1 MKDREK
7 LLAQIHRFVNDED
20 LFKGRKFV
28 IDGQDMEEKVQ
39 KDIELLKQK
48 AEEDEGEEEEDVEM

>member
-1 MKDREK
+1 MY
-7 LLAQIHRFVNDED
+7 IHRFVNDEQ

-39 KDIELLKQK
+39 TEIDSIMKQ
-48 AEEDEGEEEEDVEM
+48 AEQDGREDNDEEQAK